1 MGRGASLRDRE
12 QLLSDLIGDIYTA
25 PTDPSCWRSVV
36 KQIVDATGGTS
47 GQLVSPSK
55 NAMSELWAP
64 HGFGSDEMA
73 PYASHY
79 HLRDLWTQGA
89 AALGLPVCTVLTGE
103 RLVEP
108 SSFMNS
114 EFYNDFL
121 RPCEIERLLTCV
133 IETGDGDTVPK
144 TSLSVYRPP
153 GSQPFDEET
162 TSFLGIVAPHVRR
175 AIHLHRHIAGLEHRN
190 ATNTAV
196 LEELAVGVVLI
207 DETYD
212 VAYCNPSA
220 AAALREN
227 DGLSVS
233 DGRLIAMDPEQ
244 NAQLEGA
251 LRDAAQLRPS
261 LGKARMG
268 PMMISR
274 VSGQSAY
281 RVSVVPLPAPGA
293 FPVGRHRIAAIVFI
307 ADSSPRMDAGVSI
320 LSDIYGLTAAE
331 AKLVR
336 KLAAGQS
343 PKQIAKSLSLSVNTV
358 RTQLSAVFG
367 KTGTHRQPQLIRL
380 IVTLADLQRGR

>member
-1 MGRGASLRDRE
+1 MGRGAGLRDRE
-12 QLLSDLIGDIYTA
+12 QFLSELIGDIYTA
-25 PTDPSCWRSVV
+25 PTDPSCWLTVV
-36 KQIVDATGGTS
+36 KKIVDATGGIS
-47 GQLVSPSK
+47 GQLVSPSR

-64 HGFGSDEMA
+64 YGFGSEEMA
-73 PYASHY
+73 PYATYY
-79 HLRDLWTQGA
+79 HSQDLWTQGA

-103 RLVEP
+103 RLAEP
-108 SSFMNS
+108 STFKNS

-153 GSQPFDEET
+153 GSQPFDDET
-162 TSFLGIVAPHVRR
+162 TSLLGLVAPHVRR

-190 ATNTAV
+190 ATNAAV
-196 LEELAVGVVLI
+196 LEELAVGVILI
-207 DETYD
+207 DEMHG

-220 AAALREN
+220 AATLREN
-227 DGLSVS
+227 DGLSMS
-233 DGRLIAMDPEQ
+233 DGKLVAADPEQ

-251 LRDAAQLRPS
+251 LADAARSRPS
-261 LGKARMG
+261 LGKVSMG
-268 PMMISR
+268 PMTVSR

-281 RVSVVPLPAPGA
+281 RVSIVPLLAPGA
-293 FPVGRHRIAAIVFI
+293 FPVGRHRIAAIAFI
-307 ADSSPRMDAGVSI
+307 ADSSPRMDTGVSI

-358 RTQLSAVFG
+358 RSQLSAVFG